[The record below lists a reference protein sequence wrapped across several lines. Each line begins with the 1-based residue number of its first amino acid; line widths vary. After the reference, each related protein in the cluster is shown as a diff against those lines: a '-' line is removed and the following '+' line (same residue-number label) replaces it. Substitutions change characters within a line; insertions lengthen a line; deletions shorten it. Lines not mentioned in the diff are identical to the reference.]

1 MMIKIRTWL
10 HQLTYL
16 AQDNATAM
24 AIFNAKYF
32 IPSDHPMARL
42 DSGWHCKGQCFEK
55 EEPRGFLVEMLR
67 IQVRPNIDESGELKP
82 SNLHSI
88 SLHGFD
94 MTAL

>member
-1 MMIKIRTWL
+1 MIKLRTWL

-32 IPSDHPMARL
+32 IPSDHPMARS

-55 EEPRGFLVEMLR
+55 EEPRGIFCGNVDVE
-67 IQVRPNIDESGELKP
+67 NP
-82 SNLHSI
+82 SETKHRGI
-88 SLHGFD
+88 W
-94 MTAL
+94 